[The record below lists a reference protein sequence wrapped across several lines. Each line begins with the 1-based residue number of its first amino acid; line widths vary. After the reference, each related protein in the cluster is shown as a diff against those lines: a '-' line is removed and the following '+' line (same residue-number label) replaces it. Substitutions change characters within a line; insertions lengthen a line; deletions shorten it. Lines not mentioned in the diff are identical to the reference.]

1 MSVVSTRWPAIL
13 YLGVLAACGSSSA
26 DDSTGPSELRV
37 CQQPVA
43 VRVVRTATLT
53 VSWLPLCRVN
63 QIVFHEPGPSFAS
76 PWLAYAPAPDSNPIA
91 PPVQYGVLPAG
102 TLQFIEPQPL
112 TPGTMYFIDLSV
124 TDSTAPNGL
133 RPVGH
138 DSLIF

>member
-1 MSVVSTRWPAIL
+1 MSVVSTRWPATL

-76 PWLAYAPAPDSNPIA
+76 PWLAYAPRRIPI
-91 PPVQYGVLPAG
+91 
-102 TLQFIEPQPL
+102 
-112 TPGTMYFIDLSV
+112 LSHRRC
-124 TDSTAPNGL
+124 SMAFFRL
-133 RPVGH
+133 ARFSSSSH
-138 DSLIF
+138 SL